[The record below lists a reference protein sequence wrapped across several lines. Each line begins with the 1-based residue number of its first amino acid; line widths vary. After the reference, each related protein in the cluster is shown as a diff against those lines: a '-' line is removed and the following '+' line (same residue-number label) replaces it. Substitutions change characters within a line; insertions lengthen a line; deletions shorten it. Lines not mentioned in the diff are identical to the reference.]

1 MERSSLG
8 QTGRFACFSRKTAS
22 RSQGKLS
29 VCLHFFSQECSS
41 MRLKRFTASFL
52 AALLICLPA
61 SAQTPTQ
68 PQARKEE
75 KSQKEDKELEKKAL
89 ALLDEVV
96 GEAMSLKLVENRIYA
111 LTTAAD
117 LFWKRNEDRAR
128 ALFAEA
134 VSQFM
139 AIERPNQPQAQS
151 QDEPQSESEGMRALQ
166 LMGVRMELR
175 TQLLQALAARD
186 SRMALDFLRA
196 SRLPEAGK
204 LFGGKDAS
212 PDFERDFEMQ
222 LAVRVAEND
231 PRAAMQIAEESLKQ
245 GVNHQVYEIWANLL
259 NKDPKSAAKLSGDIV
274 SSLKSTDLLKDY
286 QSIYVVTSMLGQLRA
301 QLRPSRSNDKEAPQ
315 PPQEAREMFRD
326 LLELM
331 VSTALKVTSA
341 QLLDLQEQGPARD
354 LLTQVQ
360 MFLPDIEKHMPSRA
374 PAARAKLAQFDK
386 AFYRQQSPQ
395 EVFLDME
402 NKSPDDLIAMAAKSQ
417 DEFKDML
424 YRQAATKLIEQG
436 DTARARKVVKDF
448 LPDDGAWDP
457 LFAEIDRK
465 EREQAVKEGKLEE
478 ARKSVSRLGSSEERA
493 MALIELA
500 TKAEAEKDQNAQREL
515 LKEAGELLGNQMETR
530 SQVEAQLVLAAAALN
545 LDPHRSLEIPGSAI
559 ERLNAVLNAVA
570 TIAKFDEGGTTPLA
584 ANAVDGEMRL
594 NAGEFAN
601 ITNNLDQRLLAFA
614 RKDFDRTVSLLK
626 RWQINEVRLAICLT
640 LLSRILGDENR
651 ESRIEYDR
659 RSRF

>member
-1 MERSSLG
+1 
-8 QTGRFACFSRKTAS
+8 
-22 RSQGKLS
+22 
-29 VCLHFFSQECSS
+29 

-61 SAQTPTQ
+61 LAQTPTQ

-117 LFWKRNEDRAR
+117 LFWKHNEDRAR
-128 ALFAEA
+128 ALLAEA

-139 AIERPNQPQAQS
+139 AIERPYQPKSQPQAQA

-166 LMGVRMELR
+166 LIGVRMELR

-204 LFGGKDAS
+204 LLGVKEAS

-222 LAVRVAEND
+222 LAVRIAEND

-245 GVNHQVYEIWANLL
+245 GVSHQVYEIWANLL
-259 NKDPKSAAKLSGDIV
+259 NKDPKAAAKLSGDIV
-274 SSLKSTDLLKDY
+274 SSLKSADLLKDY
-286 QSIYVVTSMLGQLRA
+286 QSIYVVTSMLSQLRS
-301 QLRPSRSNDKEAPQ
+301 QLRPSRSNDKEPPPP

-360 MFLPDIEKHMPSRA
+360 MFLPDIEKQMPSRA

-395 EVFLDME
+395 EIFLDME
-402 NKSPDDLIAMAAKSQ
+402 NKSPDELIAMAAKSQ

-493 MALIELA
+493 LALVELA
-500 TKAEAEKDQNAQREL
+500 TKAEAEKDQKAQREL
-515 LKEAGELLGNQMETR
+515 LKEASELLGDQMETR
-530 SQVEAQLVLAAAALN
+530 SQVEAQLVLAAASLN
-545 LDPHRSLEIPGSAI
+545 LDPDRSFEILGYAI
-559 ERLNAVLNAVA
+559 DRLNAVLNAVA
-570 TIAKFDEGGTTPLA
+570 TIAKFDQGGTTPLA

-601 ITNNLDQRLLAFA
+601 ITNNLDERLLAFA

-640 LLSRILGDENR
+640 LLGRILGAENR
-651 ESRIEYDR
+651 ESRVEYYR
-659 RSRF
+659 RSRIED

>member
-1 MERSSLG
+1 MMGRSLLRHHL
-8 QTGRFACFSRKTAS
+8 QRHETVKIA
-22 RSQGKLS
+22 L
-29 VCLHFFSQECSS
+29 FSQENSS
-41 MRLKRFTASFL
+41 MALKRFTASFL

-61 SAQTPTQ
+61 MAQTPAQ
-68 PQARKEE
+68 PQAQKEE

-111 LTTAAD
+111 LTTGAE

-128 ALFAEA
+128 ALMAEA

-139 AIERPNQPQAQS
+139 AIELPYQPQAKPQAELQS
-151 QDEPQSESEGMRALQ
+151 GSEGMRALQ
-166 LMGVRMELR
+166 LMGIRMELR
-175 TQLLQALAARD
+175 TQLLQALAALD

-204 LFGGKDAS
+204 LFGGKGAS

-222 LAVRVAEND
+222 LAVRIAEND

-245 GVNHQVYEIWANLL
+245 GVTHQVYEIWANLL
-259 NKDPKSAAKLSGDIV
+259 NKDTKAAAKLSGDIV
-274 SSLKSTDLLKDY
+274 SSLKSADLLKDY
-286 QSIYVVTSMLGQLRA
+286 QSIYVVTSMLSQLRS
-301 QLRPSRSNDKEAPQ
+301 QLRPSRPNDKEAPP

-326 LLELM
+326 LLELI

-360 MFLPDIEKHMPSRA
+360 MFLPDIEKNLPSRA

-395 EVFLDME
+395 EIFLDME
-402 NKSPDDLIAMAAKSQ
+402 NKSPDELIAMAAKSQ

-424 YRQAATKLIEQG
+424 YRQAASKLIEQG
-436 DTARARKVVKDF
+436 DTERARKVVKDF

-493 MALIELA
+493 LALVELA
-500 TKAEAEKDQNAQREL
+500 AKAEAEKDQKAQREL
-515 LKEAGELLGNQMETR
+515 LKEAGELLGDQMETR
-530 SQVEAQLVLAAAALN
+530 SQVEAQLILAAASLN
-545 LDPHRSLEIPGSAI
+545 LDPDRSFEILGSAI
-559 ERLNAVLNAVA
+559 DRLNAVLNAVA
-570 TIAKFDEGGTTPLA
+570 TITKFDQGGTTPLA
-584 ANAVDGEMRL
+584 ANAQDGEMRL

-601 ITNNLDQRLLAFA
+601 VTNNLDQRLLAFA
-614 RKDFDRTVSLLK
+614 RKDFDRTAALLK

-640 LLSRILGDENR
+640 LLSRILGAENVQNR
-651 ESRIEYDR
+651 ESRIENYR
-659 RSRF
+659 RSRIED